1 MSDKDFEAIFAI
13 ALEAPLRIGVMVAS
27 TPTGRRGTFYKL
39 CTQLKF
45 SQEGQLQPI
54 ETPEGHFYDASKYNR
69 NTAEGW
75 KEFYFPTMVNPE
87 WDEKMEKELRS
98 MYTEV
103 AYEHEVLAEFG
114 TEMVGVFN
122 KDYIDEA
129 ASEGY
134 ALLSQPRH
142 DAPITIGIDW
152 DKFGG
157 ATQIIVTQYDPF
169 DLRRDSEHY
178 GRFRV
183 LNRIE
188 IPKSEFTYDYA
199 VQKIIELDKI
209 YQPRFIY
216 ADRGAGEYQ
225 IEMLRKHL
233 GDKVKGIHLGSSYEV
248 RDPWSREFDKK
259 PIKPFMV
266 NQATLLL
273 ERGMLRIPHKDVDET
288 LVRQMTNYQVERISP
303 KTGEPTYS
311 SEDEHALDAFM
322 LSLLAFIIEMPDIA
336 KTLEEIRVARIVAS
350 ANIKHID
357 PLTSIYKGVSRAR
370 NDVKEYVERWD
381 EPTPPPPRRVA
392 TGFTKKRGIGLTWGS
407 RGANNKMPSRR
418 SW

>member
-1 MSDKDFEAIFAI
+1 
-13 ALEAPLRIGVMVAS
+13 
-27 TPTGRRGTFYKL
+27 
-39 CTQLKF
+39 
-45 SQEGQLQPI
+45 
-54 ETPEGHFYDASKYNR
+54 
-69 NTAEGW
+69 
-75 KEFYFPTMVNPE
+75 
-87 WDEKMEKELRS
+87 
-98 MYTEV
+98 
-103 AYEHEVLAEFG
+103 
-114 TEMVGVFN
+114 
-122 KDYIDEA
+122 
-129 ASEGY
+129 
-134 ALLSQPRH
+134 
-142 DAPITIGIDW
+142 
-152 DKFGG
+152 
-157 ATQIIVTQYDPF
+157 
-169 DLRRDSEHY
+169 
-178 GRFRV
+178 
-183 LNRIE
+183 
-188 IPKSEFTYDYA
+188 
-199 VQKIIELDKI
+199 
-209 YQPRFIY
+209 
-216 ADRGAGEYQ
+216 
-225 IEMLRKHL
+225 MLRKHL

-336 KTLEEIRVARIVAS
+336 KTLEEIRIARIVAS
-350 ANIKHID
+350 ANIKHVD

-381 EPTPPPPRRVA
+381 EPTPPPPRRVT

-407 RGANNKMPSRR
+407 RGVNNKMPSRR